1 MSVLTFR
8 VDKEFVKKLDS
19 LSRARGKTRSALV
32 KEILEKALEQEGMFV
47 EQATLAMKKGK
58 KPDVEINWEVIDKE
72 LERSSPFFESVE
84 EAMGYNRKR
93 IWRKR

>member
-1 MSVLTFR
+1 MSVLTLR
-8 VDKEFVKKLDS
+8 TDKEFLKKLDI
-19 LSRARGKTRSALV
+19 LSRVRGKTRSALV

-58 KPDVEINWEVIDKE
+58 KPDVSINWEAIDKE
-72 LERSSPFFESVE
+72 LERSSLFFESVE
-84 EAMGYNRKR
+84 EAMGYSRKR

>member
-8 VDKEFVKKLDS
+8 TDKEFLKKLDS
-19 LSRARGKTRSALV
+19 LSKARGKSRSALV
-32 KEILEKALEQEGMFV
+32 KEILEKALKQEGLFA

-58 KPDVEINWEVIDKE
+58 KPDVEVDWDAIDRE
-72 LERSSPFFESVE
+72 LESSSPHFDSVE

>member
-1 MSVLTFR
+1 MSVLTLR
-8 VDKEFVKKLDS
+8 TDKEFLKKLDI
-19 LSRARGKTRSALV
+19 LSRVRGKTRSALV

-58 KPDVEINWEVIDKE
+58 KPDVSINWEAIDKE
-72 LERSSPFFESVE
+72 LEKSSPFFESVE
-84 EAMGYNRKR
+84 EAMGYSRKR